1 MKRVFA
7 DSWYYIALLNPR
19 DSAHERAKTFAKT
32 WRGYV
37 VTTRWVLAEIADGFA
52 TDPGLRALA
61 ARFLV
66 HSESHPSLRVIPVSE
81 VQFGHGLALYRSR
94 SDKQWSLTDCI
105 SFVVMEQEGLNE
117 VLSGDRHFRQAGFVP
132 LLAER

>member
-19 DSAHERAKTFAKT
+19 DSAHERARAFAKS
-32 WRGYV
+32 WRGHV

-61 ARFLV
+61 ARFLA
-66 HSESHPSLRVIPVSE
+66 HSETHPSLRVVPVNE
-81 VQFGHGLALYRSR
+81 VQFSHGLDLYRSR
-94 SDKQWSLTDCI
+94 LDKQWSLTDCI
-105 SFVVMEQEGLNE
+105 SFVVMEQEGICE
-117 VLSGDRHFRQAGFVP
+117 ALSGDRHFRQAGFDP
-132 LLAER
+132 LLVE